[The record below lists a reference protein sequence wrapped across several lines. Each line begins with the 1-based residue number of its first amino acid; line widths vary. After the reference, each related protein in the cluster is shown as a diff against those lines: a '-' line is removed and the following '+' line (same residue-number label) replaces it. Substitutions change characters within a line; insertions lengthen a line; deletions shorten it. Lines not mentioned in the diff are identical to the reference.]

1 MYIKKDLGLM
11 NLYYITPIK
20 STRNDDLSR
29 NDVSFGICELWNQSI
44 NIHYAPFELG
54 VEYDNGVFSL
64 TFIILWTRVTHKMQH
79 YI

>member
-1 MYIKKDLGLM
+1 MMIYQGMMFLLVYV
-11 NLYYITPIK
+11 N
-20 STRNDDLSR
+20 
-29 NDVSFGICELWNQSI
+29 CEINQSI